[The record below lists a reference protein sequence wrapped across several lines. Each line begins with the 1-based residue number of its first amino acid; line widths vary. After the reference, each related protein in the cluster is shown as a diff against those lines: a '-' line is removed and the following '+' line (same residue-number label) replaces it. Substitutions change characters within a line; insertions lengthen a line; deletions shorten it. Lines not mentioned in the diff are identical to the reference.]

1 MEKRRTPCI
10 PTVYLAL
17 HQPFTYQTLYM
28 TCQVTEASQK
38 GRAHIAASILF
49 PLAKNLMR
57 QLYGALE
64 RALHKHPFLQ
74 KRFLWAYLR
83 FTLQTRSKDVF
94 LHFNREIWDRLYQER
109 KRVKERRRGYLA
121 IRKSW
126 LFPSCLAK
134 SFSWL
139 LGGND
144 FLFYL
149 TLASQLIW
157 FPSIYLIHFIYQF

>member
-1 MEKRRTPCI
+1 
-10 PTVYLAL
+10 
-17 HQPFTYQTLYM
+17 M
-28 TCQVTEASQK
+28 TCQITEASQK
-38 GRAHIAASILF
+38 GRAYIAVASMLSSISISQKPHEVAVLCIRESFRQTAFLAEGFFFEPIL
-49 PLAKNLMR
+49 
-57 QLYGALE
+57 E
-64 RALHKHPFLQ
+64 
-74 KRFLWAYLR
+74 

-109 KRVKERRRGYLA
+109 KRIKERWKGYLA
-121 IRKSW
+121 IRQSW

-149 TLASQLIW
+149 ALASQLIW